1 MRALA
6 KSFILLILPATAVS
20 AAGTAAPVV
29 GDLGKTERI
38 EFVGLRHFPPKT
50 LQKALDDDLDFLLAA
65 DPSAPLDEYLK
76 TINTR
81 LRAGYQRAGFPF
93 AQIEAGADLE
103 RRRVVVSITEGRRYL
118 AGPIRLVGASSVPQ
132 AAVARWLTSSHPAPH
147 AEQRTGWELA
157 DGVRISD
164 AFGEEPIWE
173 PGKPAHFNAWSQDH
187 LTKQVRLAFAE
198 HGFFFP
204 QLAVKAAP
212 QRGGDS
218 AELLIEVVDEGP
230 SGIVGEI
237 EILSTARNSRESI
250 LKLVDLAPGMPLTHA
265 RLAQIK
271 QRLYDS
277 ARFARFDVHPLPPDV
292 PNGPIK
298 VRFELIETESAPLLT
313 QPFSVEEE
321 ALLRFRHWLLN
332 DVLAGDQD
340 LVFSLR
346 NPAGRLRLLRGVV
359 SAQGGALRV
368 DVLDPELS
376 LGGRMLHSVQE
387 WAGLSG
393 KSKESDDSRC
403 LLAMEAGPGLVGVY
417 SPLRQKK
424 YALPPSRK
432 QVTAKLRV
440 DPSLDPNHTVDAN
453 LGAGSRDRAE
463 SEPPR
468 PFALNV
474 ELAPAAF
481 VALAH
486 NKNLSYQI
494 EDRVLRIRSGG
505 LLVEIDTAT
514 GRLVKAAI
522 TAGLNSE
529 IGSLAARPGALR
541 SEIED
546 IRSLGKAGAN
556 DYDVQRPFNSLA
568 AFTSCELL
576 FFERGLAGLAT
587 PADAK
592 GLAVWQELLAR
603 YLLPPFDE
611 WLPEENHDEGVNEF
625 FLPNDPIL
633 PGQPPR
639 NQRALAAAGFSLW
652 LCREL
657 FPSEA
662 WPCALSRAAAYHYQG
677 DANRR
682 RRELTR
688 VGVSDETGPVGLLA
702 ASYLASGVEP
712 TLSQR
717 LAARG
722 QQRLSAADFR
732 RDYQLLLSSRAPWI
746 RAALAGLDRLRQLPQ
761 EEAEAAVGVLSGQLQ
776 YFVRDLIQAGRKN
789 PSARIEA
796 VLAEVLDK
804 YWDARLQWYAKL
816 FLRMLAEPP
825 AAETA
830 AAPKKPSAR

>member
-6 KSFILLILPATAVS
+6 KSFILLILPTAAVS
-20 AAGTAAPVV
+20 AAGAATPIV
-29 GDLGKTERI
+29 GNLGKTDRI
-38 EFVGLRHFPPKT
+38 EFVGLRHFSPKT

-65 DPSAPLDEYLK
+65 DPSAPLDEYLQ
-76 TINTR
+76 TIKTR
-81 LRAGYQRAGFPF
+81 LRAGYQRAGFPY

-103 RRRVVVSITEGRRYL
+103 RRRIVVSITEGRRYA
-118 AGPIRLVGASSVPQ
+118 AGPIRLVGAASVPQ
-132 AAVARWLTSSHPAPH
+132 AALARWLTSSHPAPH

-164 AFGEEPIWE
+164 AFGEEPIWQ
-173 PGKPAHFNAWSQDH
+173 PGKPARFNAWSQNH

-204 QLAVKAAP
+204 QLVVKAAP
-212 QRGGDS
+212 QRGADT

-230 SGIVGEI
+230 SGVVGEI
-237 EILSTARNSRESI
+237 EILSTSRNSREAI
-250 LKLVDLAPGMPLTHA
+250 LKLVDLSPGMPLTHA

-277 ARFARFDVHPLPPDV
+277 ARFARFDVHPLPPEN

-298 VRFELIETESAPLLT
+298 VRFELVETESAPLLT

-321 ALLRFRHWLLN
+321 TLLKFRQWLLN

-368 DVLDPELS
+368 DVLDPDLS
-376 LGGRMLHSVQE
+376 LGGRVLHSVQE
-387 WAGLSG
+387 WAGLTS
-393 KSKESDDSRC
+393 KSKASDDSRC

-417 SPLRQKK
+417 SPLRQRK

-432 QVTAKLRV
+432 QVTAKLRL
-440 DPSLDPNHTVDAN
+440 DPSLDPNHSVEAN
-453 LGAGSRDRAE
+453 LGAGAREQVE

-481 VALAH
+481 VAFAH

-505 LLVEIDTAT
+505 LLVEIDTVT

-541 SEIED
+541 SEIEE
-546 IRSLGKAGAN
+546 IRRLGKGGAN
-556 DYDVQRPFNSLA
+556 DFDARRPFNSLA
-568 AFTSCELL
+568 AFTSCEML

-587 PADAK
+587 PSDAK
-592 GLAVWQELLAR
+592 GLAVWQELLVR

-611 WLPEENHDEGVNEF
+611 WLPDEDDGDEEF
-625 FLPNDPIL
+625 FLPNDPML
-633 PGQPPR
+633 PGRPPR

-657 FPSEA
+657 FPSNA
-662 WPCALSRAAAYHYQG
+662 WPCALSRVAAYHYQG
-677 DANRR
+677 DVNRR

-688 VGVSDETGPVGLLA
+688 VGLSDETGPVGMLI

-722 QQRLSAADFR
+722 LERLSAADFR

-746 RAALAGLDRLRQLPQ
+746 RAALAGLDRLRQLPP

-776 YFVRDLIQAGRKN
+776 YFVRDLVQAGRKN
-789 PSARIEA
+789 PSARIET

-825 AAETA
+825 GAETA
-830 AAPKKPSAR
+830 RSLKKAPAR